1 MASNGMASSSNG
13 MVVDSSREPFRSH
26 GRPPALSSITSVWI
40 EKYRPKDLSELVGNE
55 QVVNR
60 LKALA
65 QEGMMP
71 NILLAGPPGIGKTSA
86 VYCLCRAL
94 LGKNYKPF
102 TLQLNASDD
111 RGIDV
116 VREKIQM
123 FAQKSS
129 NLPPNKHKVVILD
142 EADSM
147 TEGAQQAMRRVMEE
161 YAGSTRFALTCNN
174 STKIMEAL
182 QSRCVIVRYG
192 KLTDEEITKRLLY
205 VCKAEE
211 LEYDQDGIYTLVM
224 CAEGDMRNAINN
236 LQATATGF
244 GTVTGT
250 NVLKVCSIPSPELL
264 QRYLSSCCSGDYQ
277 KARQITVD
285 LIYNGYSPIDV
296 VGTLRSVLRRYQCA
310 EHLLLEF
317 LKLTG
322 TTQAIMAQGLDTVLQ
337 LDKLTAE
344 FCKMALYFGIPPSS
358 QT

>member
-1 MASNGMASSSNG
+1 MSANGNVEFFSRSDGRPMSASANASSN
-13 MVVDSSREPFRSH
+13 
-26 GRPPALSSITSVWI
+26 SVWI

-65 QEGMMP
+65 EEGMMP

-102 TLQLNASDD
+102 ILQLNASDD

-129 NLPPNKHKVVILD
+129 SLPPNKHKVVVLD

-161 YAGSTRFALTCNN
+161 YAASTRFALTCNN

-224 CAEGDMRNAINN
+224 SAEGDMRNAINN

-244 GTVTGT
+244 GAITGA
-250 NVLKVCSIPSPELL
+250 NVLRVCSIPSPELL
-264 QRYLSSCCSGDYQ
+264 QRYLASCCAGDYQ
-277 KARQITVD
+277 QARQITSD

-296 VGTLRSVLRRYQCA
+296 VGTLRSVIRRYQCA

-322 TTQAIMAQGLDTVLQ
+322 ATQAIMAQGLDTVLQ

-344 FCKMALYFGIPPSS
+344 LCKMSLYFGVPS
-358 QT
+358 